1 MSDIN
6 SVGTEIGSGSYAPE
20 DVTFLLQR
28 VEAPFVTIEEK
39 ERLIQSGA
47 AHYGQLLSPESV
59 PGEAYL
65 ELYRAALDRNGD
77 RMAADVLRLAEYL
90 HGRHGDR
97 LVIASLARAG
107 TPVGVLLRR
116 ALAVRGV
123 QVAHYSLSIIRD
135 HGLDAAALGTILE
148 RHPGWPIA
156 FVDGWTGKGVI
167 GRELGGSIE
176 RFNAERGTDVSP
188 ELHVLSD
195 PGGYADV
202 AASDL
207 DYLLPNAML
216 SATVSGLVSRT
227 LLTDGGGW
235 HGAAELNHLRPHD
248 LSRALVDDLT
258 GRFERLRPNADPLSP
273 ARERRKRAQAAL
285 NQIQT
290 DFGPRPIN
298 HLKPGVGEATRV
310 LLRRAPERLLLRDP
324 DHPDTHHLV
333 QLAGQVSVPI
343 HTRPELP
350 WAAVALIRSLDR
362 DP

>member
-1 MSDIN
+1 MSGTDP
-6 SVGTEIGSGSYAPE
+6 VGIEVGPGSYAPE

-47 AHYGQLLSPESV
+47 AHYGQLLSPELA

-65 ELYRAALDRNGD
+65 ELYRAALERNGD
-77 RMAADVLRLAEYL
+77 RMAAGVLRLADHL
-90 HGRHGDR
+90 HGRHGER

-116 ALAVRGV
+116 ALAAWGM

-167 GRELGGSIE
+167 GRELRSSVE
-176 RFNAERGTDVSP
+176 RFNTTRGADVHP
-188 ELHVLSD
+188 DLHVLSD

-216 SATVSGLVSRT
+216 NATVSGLVSRT
-227 LLTDGGGW
+227 LLTDAGW
-235 HGAAELNHLRPHD
+235 HGAAPLDHLRPHD
-248 LSRALVDDLT
+248 LSRAFVDDLSA
-258 GRFERLRPNADPLSP
+258 RMERAPPNPDPLSP
-273 ARERRKRAQAAL
+273 TSVRRERAQAAL

-290 DFGPRPIN
+290 DFGPRPLN

-324 DHPDTHHLV
+324 DHPDTRHLV
-333 QLAGQVSVPI
+333 QLASQADVPI
-343 HTRPELP
+343 DTFPDLP